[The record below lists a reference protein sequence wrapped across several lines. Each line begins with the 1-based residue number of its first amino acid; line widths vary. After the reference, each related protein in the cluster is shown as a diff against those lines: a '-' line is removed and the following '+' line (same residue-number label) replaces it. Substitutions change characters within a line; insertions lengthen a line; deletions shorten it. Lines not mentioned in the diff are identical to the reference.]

1 LIERSHTIG
10 GGETMFVN
18 WKMREV
24 NLKIV
29 YYGPALSGK
38 TTNLEYIHA
47 RTNPQMRGEL
57 VSLKTRGDRTIYF
70 DFMQLELGSIRGL
83 KPRFNLY
90 TVPGQ
95 PCYVASRRLVLQGA
109 DGVVYVADSQLN
121 RLKANIDTM
130 RSLDENLRALGLNPL
145 DFPLVLQY
153 NKRDLPSIA
162 PVALLRLQLA
172 RDGVPQYQSV
182 ATDGVGVV
190 ETLKA
195 AINLVVSR
203 M

>member
-1 LIERSHTIG
+1 
-10 GGETMFVN
+10 MFIN
-18 WKMREV
+18 WKMREI
-24 NLKIV
+24 NLKVV

-38 TTNLEYIHA
+38 TTNLEYVHA
-47 RTNPQMRGEL
+47 RTNPNLRGEL
-57 VSLKTRGDRTIYF
+57 ISLKTRGDRTLYF
-70 DFMQLELGSIRGL
+70 DFMQLELGRVKGL
-83 KPRFNLY
+83 KPKFNLY

-109 DGVVYVADSQLN
+109 DGVVYVADSQLS
-121 RLKANIDTM
+121 RLKANMETM
-130 RSLDENLRALGLNPL
+130 RNLEENLLALGTNPR

-162 PVALLRLQLA
+162 PIALMRMQLA
-172 RDGVPQYQSV
+172 RDGVPQFQSV
-182 ATDGVGVV
+182 AIEGVGVL

-203 M
+203 I